1 MSTRGPLIVAV
12 CSTCVHVRAARYD
25 NQGDHGFDVSC
36 SHPKVGARD
45 VGDTRWETPEWCP
58 LLADAA
64 EQYLAAIRARL
75 PLATAFDRAAV
86 AITGQPA
93 AELTARL
100 NEQVQAHDRR
110 PDGDIVQVELDV
122 DKEER

>member
-1 MSTRGPLIVAV
+1 MSTQGPLVVAV
-12 CSTCVHVRAARYD
+12 CSTCVHVRAAGHD
-25 NQGDHGFDVSC
+25 IQGDHGYDVSC

-45 VGDTRWETPEWCP
+45 VGDTRWETPYWCP

-64 EQYLAAIRARL
+64 EQYLATIRARL
-75 PLATAFDRAAV
+75 PLAASFDRAAI

-100 NEQVQAHDRR
+100 NERVRAHDRQ

-122 DKEER
+122 DKEGR

>member
-1 MSTRGPLIVAV
+1 MSTRGPLVVAV
-12 CSTCVHVRAARYD
+12 CSTCVHVRAAR
-25 NQGDHGFDVSC
+25 FDVSC

-75 PLATAFDRAAV
+75 PLAASFDRAAV
-86 AITGQPA
+86 AITGHPA

-122 DKEER
+122 DKEGR

>member
-1 MSTRGPLIVAV
+1 MSGPLISAM
-12 CSTCVHVRAARYD
+12 CTTCFHVRAQRYD
-25 NQGDHGFDVSC
+25 VQGDHGYDVSC
-36 SHPKVGARD
+36 AHPAGARD
-45 VGDTRWETPEWCP
+45 IGDTRWETPEWCP

-64 EQYLAAIRARL
+64 ERYLAAIRARL
-75 PLATAFDRAAV
+75 PIATAFDRAAV

-122 DKEER
+122 DKEGR